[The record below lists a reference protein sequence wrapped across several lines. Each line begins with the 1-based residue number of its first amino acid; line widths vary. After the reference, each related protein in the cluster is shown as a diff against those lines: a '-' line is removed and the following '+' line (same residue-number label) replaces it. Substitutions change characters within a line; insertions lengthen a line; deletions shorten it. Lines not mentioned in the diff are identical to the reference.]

1 MKLSPKIVSLGL
13 SLAVVALAGCQLAD
27 TKTKDTRTVPRE
39 WYGQEQLKPIEINEK
54 TVFLDARPAF
64 EYGLSHVPGSIR
76 VGWEEFTDGGSQRS
90 GILIK
95 DLSKATKRLALLGID
110 KDTPVLVIG
119 KGRDGDGEAGRLAWT
134 LHYLGVKNVQVVH
147 IAYFKSKLT
156 QSETEPRANVPEW
169 KYELR
174 EEELIP
180 FDEMKKFIVARKP
193 HDDKK
198 VQLIDVRTQ
207 EEYFAKS
214 KDGSAYLT
222 PEMPTI
228 NISWQEFIDPM
239 GRPDPAI
246 VDKLK
251 SVGFGPN
258 DRVLLISNKGARS
271 AATLMALK
279 ELGYKNVAHFNG
291 GYNELIPK
299 IVPKK
304 ITGSKSGSKRAK

>member
-1 MKLSPKIVSLGL
+1 MQKSPKIFSLGFMTLL
-13 SLAVVALAGCQLAD
+13 SFVVLVGCQLAD

-39 WYGQEQLKPIEINEK
+39 WYAQDQLKPIEITEK

-64 EYGLSHVPGSIR
+64 EYGLSHVPGSVR
-76 VGWEEFTDGGSQRS
+76 VGWEEFTDGGSQRN
-90 GILIK
+90 GMLLK
-95 DLSKATKRLALLGID
+95 DLNKATKKLALLGID

-134 LHYLGVKNVQVVH
+134 LHFLGVKNVQVVH

-156 QSETEPRANVPEW
+156 QSETEPRANIPEW

-180 FDEMKKFIVARKP
+180 LDEIKKFMVSRKP

-198 VQLIDVRTQ
+198 VQLIDVRSQ
-207 EEYFAKS
+207 EEYFAKE

-222 PEMPTI
+222 PEMPAM

-246 VDKLK
+246 AEKLK
-251 SVGFGPN
+251 SIGFSHN
-258 DRVLLISNKGARS
+258 DRVLLISNKGVRS
-271 AATLMALK
+271 AAALMALK

-291 GYNELIPK
+291 GYTELLSRTSRPA
-299 IVPKK
+299 KK
-304 ITGSKSGSKRAK
+304 KKK